1 MNDGNRKMKKIGIVT
16 FFSNYNYGSVL
27 QAYALMQYLNN
38 QGYDAKI
45 IDYLSN
51 ENAYN
56 KQVKFRTLSSRIITS
71 IKAPSTWKTVLR
83 GKRASV
89 NSEKVIPKE
98 TAEMYEVFRRDW
110 LKPYGKSYHKDNDFD
125 AFICGSDQIWQVSM
139 PGLNYAF
146 FLRFASE
153 NKRIAYAVSLGSVSI
168 PKFNR
173 KKFVKVVSG
182 FKAISVRE
190 RKSKEMIEE
199 ICLNS
204 VTHVLDPTLLVGR
217 DFWDYK
223 SNKTRIN
230 DRYILCYFLD
240 EIYGKNNIEFLAKC
254 AGIKVLWIDTGAPIP
269 QFATGIKLAPF
280 EFVSSIKN
288 AEYVFTDSFH
298 GCCFASLFE
307 KNFYVIK
314 RKYKGYPAQHIRISE
329 MLELIGMK
337 DREVNSCEEI
347 KCLET
352 IEKERYF
359 EANKK
364 LEQMREISQKFLEDA
379 LK

>member
-1 MNDGNRKMKKIGIVT
+1 MSVIGPRPGLWNQDLLIAERDKYGAND
-16 FFSNYNYGSVL
+16 
-27 QAYALMQYLNN
+27 
-38 QGYDAKI
+38 
-45 IDYLSN
+45 
-51 ENAYN
+51 
-56 KQVKFRTLSSRIITS
+56 VKPGLTGWAQIN
-71 IKAPSTWKTVLR
+71 
-83 GKRASV
+83 G
-89 NSEKVIPKE
+89 
-98 TAEMYEVFRRDW
+98 RDE
-110 LKPYGKSYHKDNDFD
+110 LEIQEKPYGKSYHKDNDFD

-230 DRYILCYFLD
+230 DRYILYRCLPSDD
-240 EIYGKNNIEFLAKC
+240 EE
-254 AGIKVLWIDTGAPIP
+254 
-269 QFATGIKLAPF
+269 
-280 EFVSSIKN
+280 
-288 AEYVFTDSFH
+288 SF
-298 GCCFASLFE
+298 
-307 KNFYVIK
+307 
-314 RKYKGYPAQHIRISE
+314 
-329 MLELIGMK
+329 
-337 DREVNSCEEI
+337 
-347 KCLET
+347 
-352 IEKERYF
+352 
-359 EANKK
+359 
-364 LEQMREISQKFLEDA
+364 
-379 LK
+379 